1 MRYADFVSFTYISLR
16 AQRLRTVLTALGI
29 AVGIASVILL
39 TSIGEGLHRFV
50 IAEFT
55 QFGTNIISVTPGRI
69 QTHGASLGAVN
80 TVRPLS
86 IDDALA
92 LRRAP
97 YVQLSDP
104 VVQGNAEVVHEG
116 KSRRVTLYGV
126 SSDFAEA
133 LRMRV
138 ASGEF
143 LPPDDPRSA
152 RALVVLGSKV
162 ARELFGSANPLGS
175 RIRAGSERYRVI
187 GVMQSKGQV
196 LGFDLDDTVFI
207 PVGRALEMFNR
218 ESLQEVHVV
227 YEPTAPLAEV
237 EAGIKRILIARHGA
251 EDFTITPQQ
260 KMLEVFGTVLDAIT
274 FAVAAIGGISLVVGG
289 VGILTILTI
298 AVAERTSEIGLLR
311 AVGATRRGIM
321 LLFLGEA
328 ALLAVLGGTA
338 GLLLGWT
345 MAQVLGIALP
355 ALPVHT
361 PWLYA
366 VLAEVVALAVGLAAG
381 VLPARHAAH
390 LDPLEA
396 LRSE

>member
-1 MRYADFVSFTYISLR
+1 MRYADFVSFTYTSLR
-16 AQRLRTVLTALGI
+16 AQRLRSALTALGI
-29 AVGIASVILL
+29 AVGIAAVILL

-55 QFGTNIISVTPGRI
+55 QFGTNIIAVTPGRV

-104 VVQGNAEVVHEG
+104 LVQGNAEVVHAG

-126 SSDFAEA
+126 GPDFARA
-133 LRMRV
+133 LQMRV

-152 RALVVLGSKV
+152 RAFLVLGSKV
-162 ARELFGSANPLGS
+162 ARELFGSDNPLGS
-175 RIRAGSERYRVI
+175 RIRAGGERYRVV

-218 ESLQEVHVV
+218 ESLQEIHLV
-227 YEPTAPLAEV
+227 YDPTAPLVEV
-237 EAGIKRILIARHGA
+237 ETGIKRILIARHGA
-251 EDFTITPQQ
+251 ED
-260 KMLEVFGTVLDAIT
+260 A
-274 FAVAAIGGISLVVGG
+274 
-289 VGILTILTI
+289 
-298 AVAERTSEIGLLR
+298 
-311 AVGATRRGIM
+311 
-321 LLFLGEA
+321 
-328 ALLAVLGGTA
+328 
-338 GLLLGWT
+338 
-345 MAQVLGIALP
+345 
-355 ALPVHT
+355 
-361 PWLYA
+361 
-366 VLAEVVALAVGLAAG
+366 
-381 VLPARHAAH
+381 
-390 LDPLEA
+390 
-396 LRSE
+396 

>member
-1 MRYADFVSFTYISLR
+1 MQLADFIRYTYGSLK
-16 AQRLRTVLTALGI
+16 AHRLRTALTALGI
-29 AVGIASVILL
+29 VVGIAAVILL

-55 QFGTNIISVTPGRI
+55 QFGTNIISVAPGRI

-80 TVRPLS
+80 TVRPLTVE
-86 IDDALA
+86 DALA
-92 LRRAP
+92 LKRAP
-97 YVQLSDP
+97 YVQVSDP
-104 VVQGNAEVVHEG
+104 VVQGNADVKYFG

-126 SSDFAEA
+126 GPDFVEA
-133 LRMRV
+133 FKMHV
-138 ASGEF
+138 AVGEF
-143 LPPDDPRSA
+143 LPQEDPRSA
-152 RALVVLGSKV
+152 RALAVLGSKV
-162 ARELFGSANPLGS
+162 AREFFGSDNPLGS
-175 RIRAGSERYRVI
+175 RIRVGGERYRVV

-207 PVGRALEMFNR
+207 PVGRALALFNR
-218 ESLQEVHVV
+218 DSLMEIHVT
-227 YEPTAPLAEV
+227 YEPTAPLVEV
-237 EAGIKRILIARHGA
+237 EQGIKRILIARHGA
-251 EDFTITPQQ
+251 EDFTVTPQQ

-311 AVGATRRGIM
+311 AVGATQRSIL

-328 ALLAVLGGTA
+328 ALLAAFGGTA
-338 GLLLGWT
+338 GLLLGW
-345 MAQVLGIALP
+345 AIALLLELALP

-361 PWLYA
+361 PWSYA
-366 VLAEVVALAVGLAAG
+366 VLAELTAVAVGLAAG
-381 VLPARHAAH
+381 VLPARRAAR
-390 LDPLEA
+390 LDPLDA